1 MVHLNTTNIKKQY
14 LLFPAYLT
22 FFIVHTT
29 QMGVGVTGYQRVIF
43 MESKQDAWISL
54 LIMYFVMNTVMFM
67 ICYIL
72 KSYKDKDLFDI
83 HKALFGKWFGGA
95 INLVFIT
102 YLLAGFLAI
111 ILAYTEIVQAWVFP
125 QMGSWVIAS
134 IILLLTIYGVFGG
147 IRTVVGV
154 CFLGFFLAIW
164 LVFIITEPMKYMD
177 LTFFHPILE
186 SSPKELVMGAYKASF
201 TVLGFESLFFVY
213 PFIKNKEKVPF
224 YAHLAVGFTA
234 FLLVLIMIVS
244 IGYFSGEQLEL
255 TIWATLS
262 MFKIIHFPNLE
273 RFEFVTVSVWL
284 IVILPNI
291 LIIMWSATRGLKKT
305 FGVKQKFLVVICS
318 AMIFIISLFFRKR
331 VFINEYIDMV
341 GQIGFGIVFGY
352 STLLFIIVFL
362 SNVRKKVGEKN
373 GA

>member
-1 MVHLNTTNIKKQY
+1 MHLNTTKTKKQY
-14 LLFPAYLT
+14 LLFPAYLA
-22 FFIVHTT
+22 FFIVHTN
-29 QMGVGVTGYQRVIF
+29 QMGVGVTGYQRVIY

-83 HKALFGKWFGGA
+83 HKSLFGKWFGGA
-95 INLVFIT
+95 INFIFII

-125 QMGSWVIAS
+125 QMGSWVIAA
-134 IILLLTIYGVFGG
+134 IIILLTIYGVFGG

-164 LVFIITEPMKYMD
+164 LVFIITEPMTYMD

-186 SSPKELVMGAYKASF
+186 SNPKELMMGAYKASF

-213 PFIKNKEKVPF
+213 PYIRNKEKVPF

-234 FLLVLIMIVS
+234 FLLILIMIVS

-284 IVILPNI
+284 IVILPNV
-291 LIIMWSATRGLKKT
+291 LIMMWSATRGLKKT
-305 FGVKQKFLVVICS
+305 FRLKQKSFVLICCS
-318 AMIFIISLFFRKR
+318 LIFIISLFFQKR

-341 GQIGFGIVFGY
+341 GQAGFAIVFGY
-352 STLLFIIVFL
+352 TSLLFLIVFL
-362 SNVRKKVGEKN
+362 SNLRKKVGEKN

>member
-1 MVHLNTTNIKKQY
+1 MVHLNTTKTKKQY
-14 LLFPAYLT
+14 LLFPAYLA
-22 FFIVHTT
+22 FFIVHTN

-83 HKALFGKWFGGA
+83 HKSLFGKWIGGA
-95 INLVFIT
+95 INLIFIS

-125 QMGSWVIAS
+125 QMGSWVISS
-134 IILLLTIYGVFGG
+134 IIILLTIYGVFGG

-164 LVFIITEPMKYMD
+164 LVFIITEPMTYMD

-186 SSPKELVMGAYKASF
+186 ANPKELIMGAYKASF
-201 TVLGFESLFFVY
+201 TVLGFESILFVY
-213 PFIKNKEKVPF
+213 PYIRNKEKVPF
-224 YAHLAVGFTA
+224 YAHLAVGFTG
-234 FLLVLIMIVS
+234 FLLILIMIVS

-284 IVILPNI
+284 IVILPNV
-291 LIIMWSATRGLKKT
+291 LIMMWSATRGLKKT
-305 FGVKQKFLVVICS
+305 FRLKQKSFVLICS
-318 AMIFIISLFFRKR
+318 TLIFIISLFFRKR

-341 GQIGFGIVFGY
+341 GQVGFAIVFGY
-352 STLLFIIVFL
+352 SSLLFLIVFL